1 MKKMS
6 ETKEN
11 PYFSF
16 SLDSLTSIAQQYAL
30 MLGGGQTTLGNGD
43 NLGEAYEQVCEAI
56 ERREQMDYCRH
67 GKFKWT
73 EGVPCHACEFGED

>member
-1 MKKMS
+1 MS

-11 PYFSF
+11 PYFSY
-16 SLDSLTSIAQQYAL
+16 SLDSLSSIAQQYAL

-56 ERREQMDYCRH
+56 ERREQMDYCKH
-67 GKFKWT
+67 GNFRWT
-73 EGVPCHACEFGED
+73 DHDIPCGACEME

>member
-1 MKKMS
+1 MS

-11 PYFSF
+11 PYLSY
-16 SLDSLTSIAQQYAL
+16 SLDSLGTIAQQYAL

-56 ERREQMDYCRH
+56 ESRQETDYCKH
-67 GKFKWT
+67 GVFRWT
-73 EGVPCHACEFGED
+73 DHDIPCGACEFGED